1 MPNLLSIILKED
13 GVRHTYTHVDRLY
26 NEHPYRDTMFGI
38 VDMLRDYG
46 IESIGI
52 KANTKDIGLLSVPSV
67 IDVSNESD
75 SKQVGFAVVTDITD
89 KELKY
94 TFDGRSTHKIPISA
108 IGEIWTGKAIVIKDD
123 EFAIESD
130 YSKNF
135 WLDVA
140 RRVERLILF
149 IAPFVGLLLGSYI
162 QRYNISTYS
171 FISILISMLG
181 CLPCLLLLQKERE
194 NGSLLADRICS
205 IFGTNHCGQA
215 KAVLF
220 PIFDYFPLEVIG
232 LGYFLSRVIY
242 SIFAPWD
249 MFSFAVVDVVAFI
262 ASLWCIGILLWKK
275 HYCILCIWAQVMI
288 LGLCF
293 WDCHVMSIE
302 IGVYS
307 LINVI
312 LYLSLLSVVI
322 CLLNKLR
329 LLGQTY
335 DELNNS
341 IRTKKLLKAD
351 PELFAYKLMKSKRCA
366 YNIDKDAIVYGNR
379 DAKTQITIFTNP
391 YCEACSNAHGQV
403 EKLIHRI
410 GRKVRVQ
417 YVLNPF
423 MQEQEK
429 ACRLLIAA
437 YKQLDQFDARQI
449 FNKWFADKNKNIDDY
464 LKNYSIDIYSEDV
477 ERIMKAHGKNVIENG
492 INATP
497 SIFVNGYSLPVQYEL
512 NDLITLLSN

>member
-1 MPNLLSIILKED
+1 MPNLVGIILKED

-149 IAPFVGLLLGSYI
+149 IAPFVGLLLGLYI

-205 IFGTNHCGQA
+205 IFGTNHCSQA

-220 PIFDYFPLEVIG
+220 PFFDYFPLEVIG
-232 LGYFLSRVIY
+232 LGYFLSRIIY

-249 MFSFAVVDVVAFI
+249 VFSFAVVDVVAFI

-293 WDCHVMSIE
+293 WDCYVMSIE
-302 IGVYS
+302 SGDYS

-322 CLLNKLR
+322 VLLNKLR

-341 IRTKKLLKAD
+341 IRTQKLLKAD
-351 PELFAYKLMKSKRCA
+351 PEFFAYKLMKSRRCA

-391 YCEACSNAHGQV
+391 YCEACSRTHIQV
-403 EKLIHRI
+403 EHMT
-410 GRKVRVQ
+410 RKMGVKINVQ
-417 YVLNPF
+417 YVFYPF
-423 MQEQEK
+423 NESQIE
-429 ACRLLIAA
+429 ACRFLIAA
-437 YKQLDQFDARQI
+437 YYQLDRFVAKSI
-449 FNKWFADKNKNIDDY
+449 FSQWFADENKDVAQY
-464 LKNYSIDIYSEDV
+464 LADNPLELYSGDV
-477 ERIMKAHGKNVIENG
+477 ERVMNKHATYVRENK
-492 INATP
+492 IFQTP
-497 SIFVNGYSLPVQYEL
+497 SIYVNGHLLPQNYEL
-512 NDLITLLSN
+512 RDLEILLFN

>member
-149 IAPFVGLLLGSYI
+149 IAPFVGLLLGLYI

-249 MFSFAVVDVVAFI
+249 VFSFAVVDVVAFI

-391 YCEACSNAHGQV
+391 YCEACSRTHIQV
-403 EKLIHRI
+403 EHMT
-410 GRKVRVQ
+410 RKMGVKINVQ
-417 YVLNPF
+417 YVFYPF
-423 MQEQEK
+423 NESQIE
-429 ACRLLIAA
+429 ACRFLIAA
-437 YKQLDQFDARQI
+437 YYQLDRFVAKSI
-449 FNKWFADKNKNIDDY
+449 FSQWFADENKDVAQY
-464 LKNYSIDIYSEDV
+464 LADNPLELYSGDV
-477 ERIMKAHGKNVIENG
+477 ERVMNKHATYVRENK
-492 INATP
+492 IFQTP
-497 SIFVNGYSLPVQYEL
+497 SIYVNGHLLPQNYEL
-512 NDLITLLSN
+512 RDLEILLFN

>member
-149 IAPFVGLLLGSYI
+149 IAPFVGLLLGLYI

-205 IFGTNHCGQA
+205 IFGTNHCSQA

-220 PIFDYFPLEVIG
+220 PFFDYFPLEVIG
-232 LGYFLSRVIY
+232 LGYFLSRIIY

-249 MFSFAVVDVVAFI
+249 VFSFAVVDVVAFI

-293 WDCHVMSIE
+293 WDCYVMSIE
-302 IGVYS
+302 SGDYS

-322 CLLNKLR
+322 VLLNKLR

-341 IRTKKLLKAD
+341 IRTQKLLKAD
-351 PELFAYKLMKSKRCA
+351 PEFFAYKLMKSRRCA

-391 YCEACSNAHGQV
+391 YCEACSRTHIQV
-403 EKLIHRI
+403 EHMT
-410 GRKVRVQ
+410 RKMGVKINVQ
-417 YVLNPF
+417 YVFYPF
-423 MQEQEK
+423 NESQIE
-429 ACRLLIAA
+429 ACRFLIAA
-437 YKQLDQFDARQI
+437 YYQLDRFVAKSI
-449 FNKWFADKNKNIDDY
+449 FSQWFADENKDVAQY
-464 LKNYSIDIYSEDV
+464 LADNPLELYSGDV
-477 ERIMKAHGKNVIENG
+477 ERVMNKHATYVRENK
-492 INATP
+492 IFQTP
-497 SIFVNGYSLPVQYEL
+497 SIYVNGHLLPQNYEL
-512 NDLITLLSN
+512 RDLEILLFN